1 MSSKRTVLVVD
12 DSAFMRKLISE
23 IVDGS
28 DEFRVIGTAR
38 NGYDALTQIHALDPA
53 IVTLDLEMPELDGL
67 QALGYIMSETPR
79 PVVILSAATSGT
91 GDDITIRA
99 LELGAVDFVRKPS
112 GPISLD
118 LPVVREPLLRA
129 LRAAACV
136 NLGGV
141 PMLGRQGV
149 ARAKTGAFPGAGASF
164 VVAIA
169 ASTGGPRALAEVI
182 PKLPRNLDA
191 AVMVVQHMPSGFTKS
206 LAARLNML
214 SPLEVTEAV
223 EGVALVHGH
232 VYVAPG
238 GRHMRIELRDD
249 VPVIA
254 LDDTPPIWGVR
265 PSADPL
271 FRSVAELFGAAA
283 VGVVLTGM
291 GRDGAAGLRA
301 IREAGGAG
309 VVQDAATSI
318 IYGMPQAALAAA
330 GADRIAPLGE
340 VAPSIAELVTRR
352 RGSA

>member
-28 DEFRVIGTAR
+28 DEFRVVGTAR
-38 NGYDALTQIHALDPA
+38 NGFDALTQIHALDPA
-53 IVTLDLEMPELDGL
+53 IVTLDLEMPELDGF

-79 PVVILSAATSGT
+79 PVVILSAATSGG
-91 GDDITIRA
+91 GDDITLRA
-99 LELGAVDFVRKPS
+99 LELGAVDFIRKPS

-118 LPVVREPLLRA
+118 LAVVREPLLRA

-141 PMLGRQGV
+141 AMLGRQDP
-149 ARAKTGAFPGAGASF
+149 ARRKSPLANAGARF
-164 VVAIA
+164 IVAIA

-182 PKLPRNLDA
+182 PKLPRKLDA
-191 AVMVVQHMPSGFTKS
+191 AVMVVQHMPTGFTKS

-214 SPLEVTEAV
+214 SPLDVTEA
-223 EGVALVHGH
+223 EDGTPILHGH

-238 GRHMRIELRDD
+238 GRHMRIALRDD

-254 LDDTPPIWGVR
+254 LDDSPSIWGVR

-330 GADRIAPLGE
+330 GADRVAPLGD
-340 VAPSIAELVTRR
+340 VAPAIVELVTQR
-352 RGSA
+352 RGNA

>member
-28 DEFRVIGTAR
+28 DEFRVVGTAR
-38 NGYDALTQIHALDPA
+38 NGFDALTQIHALDPA
-53 IVTLDLEMPELDGL
+53 IVTLDLEMPELDGF

-79 PVVILSAATSGT
+79 PVVILSAATSGG
-91 GDDITIRA
+91 GDDITLRA
-99 LELGAVDFVRKPS
+99 LELGAVDFIRKPS

-118 LPVVREPLLRA
+118 LAVVREPLLRA

-141 PMLGRQGV
+141 AMLGRQDP
-149 ARAKTGAFPGAGASF
+149 ARRKAPLKNAGARF
-164 VVAIA
+164 IVAIA

-182 PKLPRNLDA
+182 PKLPRQLDA
-191 AVMVVQHMPSGFTKS
+191 AVMVVQHMPIGFTKS

-214 SPLEVTEAV
+214 SALDVTEA
-223 EGVALVHGH
+223 EDGTPILHGH

-238 GRHMRIELRDD
+238 GRHMRIALRDD

-254 LDDTPPIWGVR
+254 LDDSPSIWGVR

-271 FRSVAELFGAAA
+271 FRSVAELFGDAA

-330 GADRIAPLGE
+330 GADRVAPLGE
-340 VAPSIAELVTRR
+340 VAPAIVELVTQR
-352 RGSA
+352 RGNA